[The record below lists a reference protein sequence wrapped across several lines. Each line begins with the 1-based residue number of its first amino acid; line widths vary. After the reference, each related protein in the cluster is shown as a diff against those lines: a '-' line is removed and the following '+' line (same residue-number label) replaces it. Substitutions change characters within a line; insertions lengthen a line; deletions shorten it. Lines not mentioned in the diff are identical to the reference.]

1 MTLLLR
7 PSFLHVV
14 AACPTSA
21 VLSYGKVSPGN
32 DDTARG
38 NALHF
43 AIAELIRGQ
52 PVDAKAILDG
62 YHVEDV
68 TPEALEAAVQWA
80 YTRICQGVQGW
91 QAEVHFEDVGTVDA
105 LGIDRD
111 EAMSVTGV
119 VVVDWKS
126 SRELGAS
133 PEDREQMLAY
143 SVAAARRFGTTN
155 VGATVA
161 YPFIERMQT
170 FHFDAATIEAAG
182 RTLDL
187 IAARAREQV
196 DKAPQDRDYR
206 PGEWCGHC
214 RADVCPAREAITTLA
229 VRAATAVGE
238 SFGQVV
244 IDRSDLPRV
253 WETLGRVEK
262 LRDALKPVVAAEI
275 ERGGEI
281 TSDAGRLTMQE
292 QTRPMRLSADMVLGW
307 LKEQGHGELADEAV
321 KAHSSLPATIVRFP
335 KFYPPK
341 KSKTKKES

>member
-68 TPEALEAAVQWA
+68 TPAELERAVLWA
-80 YTRICQGVQGW
+80 HLSTVVEPNEW

-105 LGIDRD
+105 LGVDRD
-111 EAMSVTGV
+111 DALSVTGL

-126 SRELGAS
+126 SREVGAP

-143 SVAAARRFGTTN
+143 SVAASRRFGCSN
-155 VGATVA
+155 VTAIVA
-161 YPFIERMQT
+161 YPFAEKVQRYV
-170 FHFDAATIEAAG
+170 FDAATIEAAG
-182 RTLDL
+182 RTIDL

-229 VRAATAVGE
+229 VRAATAAFE

-262 LRDALKPVVAAEI
+262 LKEALKPVVAAEI

-307 LKEQGHGELADEAV
+307 LKEHGHGDLADEAV
-321 KAHSSLPATIVRFP
+321 KAHSSLPATVVRFP